1 MTIAAPDVTP
11 DELLRRARALR
22 PLLTERAA
30 ETQALR
36 RPPEDLH
43 RAVDEAGFYRLLMP
57 RRYGG
62 IETDIATYAQV
73 WIEMARGDMSAGW
86 CMCLM
91 ANHAL
96 QVGSWFGEAAQD
108 EIFGAEGGFRAP
120 AVIFPLSERA
130 RRTADGWEL
139 HGTVSYC
146 SGAPYCTH
154 YVGQALAED
163 GSPLVFVAPRSTSE
177 VLDDWGDLIGLKG
190 SGSNSIRFDGG
201 VVPHH
206 WVLEDTW
213 MTDVDVSR
221 GTPGLALHGNPMYS
235 GRTACF
241 FSITVACT
249 MVGAAL
255 GALDEFERILRTR
268 PTTRPPVRPRVED
281 PEYQRFFGTA
291 LGKIRAAEAGVVR
304 AAELHTENCRAAAE
318 GERPYTYADDML
330 VGVIAREAGAA
341 AWDAMQTWIY
351 RYAGSSAS
359 REGERLERIFRDMA
373 TGWGHFQTANDTF
386 FQGELARAYLGVRAP
401 D

>member
-1 MTIAAPDVTP
+1 MTIATPDVTP
-11 DELLRRARALR
+11 DELLERARALR

-30 ETQALR
+30 ETEALR

-43 RAVDEAGFYRLLMP
+43 QAVDDAGFYRLLMP

-62 IETDIATYAQV
+62 IETDIATYAQI

-96 QVGSWFGEAAQD
+96 QVGSWFPEQAQD
-108 EIFGAEGGFRAP
+108 EIFGADGSFRAP
-120 AVIFPLSERA
+120 AVIFPLSEPA

-139 HGTVSYC
+139 NGTVSYC

-154 YVGQALAED
+154 YLGQAQDAD
-163 GSPLVFVAPRSTSE
+163 GRPLVFVAPRSAFE

-190 SGSNSIRFDGG
+190 SGSNSLRFDRAL
-201 VVPHH
+201 VPHH
-206 WVLEDTW
+206 WVLEDTA
-213 MTDVDVSR
+213 MTAVDVSR
-221 GTPGLALHGNPMYS
+221 GTPGLRLHGNPMYS

-255 GALDEFERILRTR
+255 GALDEFEHILRTR
-268 PTTRPPVRPRVED
+268 PTTRPPFRPRVED
-281 PEYQRFFGTA
+281 PEFQRIFGTA
-291 LGKIRAAEAGVVR
+291 MGRIRAAEAGVVR
-304 AAELHTENCRAAAE
+304 AAELHTDNCRAAAE

-330 VGVIAREAGAA
+330 VGVI
-341 AWDAMQTWIY
+341 
-351 RYAGSSAS
+351 
-359 REGERLERIFRDMA
+359 
-373 TGWGHFQTANDTF
+373 
-386 FQGELARAYLGVRAP
+386 FQGELARAYLGVQAP

>member
-1 MTIAAPDVTP
+1 MTIAGEVSAA
-11 DELLRRARALR
+11 ELLDRARRLR
-22 PLLTERAA
+22 PLLQERAA
-30 ETQALR
+30 ETEQLR
-36 RPPEDLH
+36 RPPEDVH

-62 IETDIATYAQV
+62 LETDIATYARI
-73 WIEMARGDMSAGW
+73 WIEMSRGDMSAGW

-96 QVGSWFGEAAQD
+96 QVGSWFPQEAQD
-108 EIFGAEGGFRAP
+108 EIFGADGSFRAP

-139 HGTVSYC
+139 HGTVGYC

-154 YVGQALAED
+154 YLGQAVAED
-163 GSPLVFVAPRSTSE
+163 GSPLVFVAPRSEFT

-190 SGSNSIRFDGG
+190 SGSNTIAFAGG
-201 VVPHH
+201 VVPRH
-206 WVLEDTW
+206 WVLEDTL
-213 MTDVDVSR
+213 MTDVDVSE
-221 GTPGLALHGNPMYS
+221 GTPGLRLHGNPMYS

-268 PTTRPPVRPRVED
+268 TTMRPPHRPRVED
-281 PEYQRFFGTA
+281 PEFQRFFGTA
-291 LGKIRAAEAGVVR
+291 LGKIRAAEAGVVH
-304 AAELHTENCRAAAE
+304 AAEMHTELCRAAAE
-318 GERPYTYADDML
+318 EGRPYTYADDML

-386 FQGELARAYLGVRAP
+386 FQGELARAYLGLPRA
-401 D
+401 